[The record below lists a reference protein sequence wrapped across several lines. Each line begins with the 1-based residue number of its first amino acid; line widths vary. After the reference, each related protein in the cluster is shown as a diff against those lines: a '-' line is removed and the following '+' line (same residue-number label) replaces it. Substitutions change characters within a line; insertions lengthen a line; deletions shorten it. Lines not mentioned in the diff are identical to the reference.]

1 MHWSLAAAWI
11 EKIVSLLANQIWRAN
26 FSDAMVIWLYGFMV
40 IIYIYKNTYHLC
52 TYIYICPIQH
62 VHMYAPICV
71 YIYICVCVVS
81 IEILYH
87 WVNVHLWLRWNNKY
101 KCCSAITPVCLLK
114 DFLAPSLH
122 WRTCIQ
128 TYPTCVHKMK
138 RPWSKLTV
146 QGSQRSTQRNL
157 KKHSS
162 IKIVSEKWDSLFE
175 IEYAH
180 IHIIIII

>member
-1 MHWSLAAAWI
+1 MHWSLATAWI

-26 FSDAMVIWLYGFMV
+26 FSDAMVIWSYGFMV
-40 IIYIYKNTYHLC
+40 IIYIQK
-52 TYIYICPIQH
+52 YISFVY
-62 VHMYAPICV
+62 V
-71 YIYICVCVVS
+71 YIYMPYSACTYVCLLHMCIYMCVCVVS

-128 TYPTCVHKMK
+128 TYVHKMK

-162 IKIVSEKWDSLFE
+162 IKIVSEKWDSLCE

>member
-1 MHWSLAAAWI
+1 MRYYWYI
-11 EKIVSLLANQIWRAN
+11 
-26 FSDAMVIWLYGFMV
+26 Y
-40 IIYIYKNTYHLC
+40 IYIYKNTYHLC
-52 TYIYICPIQH
+52 MCIYIYALFSMYICMIP
-62 VHMYAPICV
+62 CV
-71 YIYICVCVVS
+71 YIYICVCVCVCVVS

-128 TYPTCVHKMK
+128 AYPTCVHKMK

-146 QGSQRSTQRNL
+146 RGSQRSTQRNL

-162 IKIVSEKWDSLFE
+162 IKIVSEKWDSLCE

-180 IHIIIII
+180 IHIIIIIKIP

>member
-1 MHWSLAAAWI
+1 
-11 EKIVSLLANQIWRAN
+11 
-26 FSDAMVIWLYGFMV
+26 MVIWFYGYYIYIQKYISFVYVYIYALFSMYICMFPYV
-40 IIYIYKNTYHLC
+40 CIYIY
-52 TYIYICPIQH
+52 
-62 VHMYAPICV
+62 
-71 YIYICVCVVS
+71 VCVVS

-101 KCCSAITPVCLLK
+101 KCCSAITPECLLK

-162 IKIVSEKWDSLFE
+162 IKIVSEKWDSLCE

>member
-1 MHWSLAAAWI
+1 
-11 EKIVSLLANQIWRAN
+11 
-26 FSDAMVIWLYGFMV
+26 MVIWFYG
-40 IIYIYKNTYHLC
+40 Y
-52 TYIYICPIQH
+52 YIYIQKYISFVYVYIYMPYSACTY
-62 VHMYAPICV
+62 VCLLHMCV
-71 YIYICVCVVS
+71 YIYMCVCVVS

-162 IKIVSEKWDSLFE
+162 IKIVSEKWDFLCE